1 MRFPPEARV
10 ILRATVRQPD
20 GEETILGRS
29 DTGVFL
35 VLPTEAL
42 EILDDLDAGKT
53 VGEAQA
59 RFEER
64 HGEQPDLEELLCTL
78 EEQGLVELWTAEAQP
93 SRGPERLRF
102 HFAGFPEGLARR
114 IFGPVSLALCAGLVT
129 VALILLAL
137 DGSVLPDRKAL
148 YFQQNL
154 TLITF
159 LIFSAHHAALLVH
172 EMAHLVAARAVGV
185 ASRLGIGHRLWILVA
200 EADMSGLW
208 AVPRE
213 KRYLPLLAGPLV
225 DAASASLLVIVLF
238 GSRHGWWPIPQGVA
252 AMISALLFI
261 YLMSLLW
268 QCFFFVRTDL
278 YYVLSNYFGC
288 KNLLGDTEALLRS
301 WLGRRLPLL
310 GRREPPQIPP
320 HELRVV
326 KAYMG
331 VWFLGRVLA
340 LAVLG
345 FVYIPLVV
353 HYTVTVSRTLG
364 AGYRADPYAF
374 LDALVTTA
382 VVLTPM
388 IAGWWLWLRS
398 LAVSHRKRSL
408 NAA

>member
-1 MRFPPEARV
+1 M
-10 ILRATVRQPD
+10 IHATVRQPD

-35 VLPTEAL
+35 VVPTEAL
-42 EILDDLDAGKT
+42 ELLDDLAAGRT
-53 VGEAQA
+53 VGETQA
-59 RFEER
+59 LFQER
-64 HGEQPDLEELLCTL
+64 HGELPDLDDLLCAL
-78 EEQGLVELWTAEAQP
+78 EDRGLVALGTADAQV
-93 SRGPERLRF
+93 SRGPAQLRF
-102 HFAGFPEGLARR
+102 HFAKFPEELAQR
-114 IFGPVSLALCAGLVT
+114 IFGPATLILCAGLIAI
-129 VALILLAL
+129 ALVLLAV
-137 DGSVLPDRKAL
+137 DRSVLPSRKAL

-159 LIFSAHHAALLVH
+159 LLFSVHHAALLLH
-172 EMAHLVAARAVGV
+172 EMAHLVAAKAVGV

-200 EADMSGLW
+200 ETDMSGLW

-238 GSRHGWWPIPQGVA
+238 GSKHGWWPMAHGA
-252 AMISALLFI
+252 EAMISALLFI

-278 YYVLSNYFGC
+278 YYVVSNYFGC

-301 WLGRRLPLL
+301 WLGRCLPFLR
-310 GRREPPQIPP
+310 RREPPPIPNR
-320 HELRVV
+320 ELRVV

-340 LAVLG
+340 LAVL
-345 FVYIPLVV
+345 VSIYIPLVL
-353 HYTVTVSRTLG
+353 HYVVAVSRTL
-364 AGYRADPYAF
+364 ATGYGADPYAYF
-374 LDALVTTA
+374 DALVTTA

-398 LAVSHRKRSL
+398 LAWSHRKRSL
-408 NAA
+408 NAT